1 MSELSDRLRELC
13 AEASRRLPPA
23 HARTAAAL
31 ATRLDGPLRI
41 AVAGRVK
48 AGKSTLLNA
57 LVGERLAPTDA
68 GECTRTVT
76 WYQRGDSYEV
86 HALLR
91 DGTTRPL
98 PFERSENALQFNLDE
113 IELDS
118 IERIDVRW
126 PSARLSEI
134 TLIDTPGLASLDDR
148 NSTRSIEFLTP
159 GDDER
164 STDADAVLY
173 LMRHIHRRDV
183 EFLDAFMD
191 RTVTQA
197 SPANAVGILSRA
209 DEIGGGRLDALQSA
223 DRIAGRYRNDPV
235 IRSLCSTVVPVA
247 GLLAEAGAT
256 LRQEEFRDLALLAKE
271 DDSTLGTLLVTADR
285 FRMAGLGPLTIEKRQ
300 HLLERFGLFGV
311 RFAVDQIRSRA
322 ATDAPGL
329 ARSMVAASGVA
340 GLQRILV
347 DHFLPRARTLQGRAV
362 LAGLRGL
369 ASKVDGDDAV
379 WLRDEIERIE
389 MTAGELSEL
398 RLLHLAV
405 TEIVGFDSVEVDE
418 VRRLLLSGDPAT
430 RLDRREAG
438 SDELRRTALDG
449 VERWREKAADP
460 RNDPVTIEACQLAA
474 QAYERLFALMAA
486 DE

>member
-13 AEASRRLPPA
+13 AEAAHRLPPI
-23 HARTAAAL
+23 HAQTAAGL
-31 ATRLDGPLRI
+31 AARLDGPLRI

-76 WYQRGDSYEV
+76 WYQRGESYEV
-86 HALLR
+86 QALLH
-91 DGTTRPL
+91 DGSVRPL
-98 PFERSENALQFNLDE
+98 PFDRLEVALQFDLDE

-126 PSARLSEI
+126 PSAKLREI

-148 NSTRSIEFLTP
+148 NSSRSVEFLTP
-159 GDDER
+159 GDDSR

-173 LMRHIHRRDV
+173 LMRHIHRRDI

-197 SPANAVGILSRA
+197 SPANAVGVLSRA

-223 DRIAGRYRNDPV
+223 DRIATRYRDDPV
-235 IRSLCSTVVPVA
+235 IKSLCSTVVPVA

-256 LRQEEFRDLALLAKE
+256 LRQEEFRDLALLANE
-271 DDSTLGTLLVTADR
+271 DDSILGTLLVTADR
-285 FRMAGLGPLTIEKRQ
+285 FQMAGLGPLTIEKRR
-300 HLLERFGLFGV
+300 HLLDRFGLFGV
-311 RFAVDQIRSRA
+311 RFAVDHIRSQA
-322 ATDAPGL
+322 ATDAPEL
-329 ARSMVAASGVA
+329 ARSMVAASGVDE
-340 GLQRILV
+340 LQRLLV
-347 DHFLPRARTLQGRAV
+347 DHLLPRARTLQGRAV

-369 ASKVDGDDAV
+369 AGKVGGNDAA

-389 MTAGELSEL
+389 MTSGEISDL

-405 TEIVGFDSVEVDE
+405 AEVVGFDGEEVDE
-418 VRRLLLSGDPAT
+418 VRRLLLRGDPPT
-430 RLDRREAG
+430 RLGRKDAEG
-438 SDELRRTALDG
+438 EELRRAALEG
-449 VERWREKAADP
+449 VERWRRKAADP
-460 RNDPVTIEACQLAA
+460 RNDPVTVEACQLAA
-474 QAYERLFALMAA
+474 QVYERLFAVL
-486 DE
+486 DPHS

>member
-13 AEASRRLPPA
+13 AEASDRLPPV
-23 HARTAAAL
+23 HAQTAASL
-31 ATRLDGPLRI
+31 AARLDGPLRI

-86 HALLR
+86 HALLH

-98 PFERSENALQFNLDE
+98 PFERSESALRFTLDE

-118 IERIDVRW
+118 IERINVRW
-126 PSARLSEI
+126 PSARLSEV

-148 NSTRSIEFLTP
+148 NSSRSIEFLTP
-159 GDDER
+159 GDDGR

-209 DEIGGGRLDALQSA
+209 DEIGGGRLDALESA
-223 DRIAGRYRNDPV
+223 VRISARYRDDPV
-235 IRSLCSTVVPVA
+235 IKSLCSTVIPVA
-247 GLLAEAGAT
+247 GLLAEAGTT

-271 DDSTLGTLLVTADR
+271 DNSTLSTLLVTADR
-285 FRMAGLGPLTIEKRQ
+285 FRMAGLGPLTVEKRR

-311 RFAVDQIRSRA
+311 RFAVDQIRSRET
-322 ATDAPGL
+322 TDAPEL
-329 ARSMVAASGVA
+329 ARSMVAASGVSE
-340 GLQRILV
+340 LRRILV

-362 LAGLRGL
+362 LAGLHGL
-369 ASKVDGDDAV
+369 AGKIGGDEAV

-405 TEIVGFDSVEVDE
+405 TETVRFDGVEIDE
-418 VRRLLLSGDPAT
+418 VRRLLLAGDPAT
-430 RLDRREAG
+430 RLDERGSG
-438 SDELRRTALDG
+438 SDELRQTALDG

-460 RNDPVTIEACQLAA
+460 RNDPATIEACQLAA
-474 QAYERLFALMAA
+474 QVYERLFAQITS
-486 DE
+486 DR